1 MTSLPNLRAG
11 ATAIVLAG
19 GRASRFGADKLAAEL
34 DGESLLDRAIA
45 AARGVADEV
54 IVVGRSVTDPEVRH
68 VPDTEPFGGPLAGL
82 AAGLEQASGRLAVV
96 IGGDMP
102 RLAPKVLALMLA
114 SLGGD
119 ASIEAVTLAPPS
131 RQEPADAP
139 RRQVLPLVL
148 TVEAARAAAR
158 FALAAGDRSLVGLL
172 DRLMSVEIATAAW
185 LPLDPEA
192 NTLLDVDTA
201 ADLERIRGHD
211 LR

>member
-1 MTSLPNLRAG
+1 VTSLPNLRAG
-11 ATAIVLAG
+11 VTAIVLAG

-54 IVVGRSVTDPEVRH
+54 IVVGRSGSDLEVRH

-82 AAGLEQASGRLAVV
+82 AAGLEQAGGRLAVV
-96 IGGDMP
+96 MGGDMP
-102 RLAPKVLALMLA
+102 RLAPDVLALMLA
-114 SLGGD
+114 RLDHDS
-119 ASIEAVTLAPPS
+119 SIQAVTLASPG
-131 RQEPADAP
+131 RDEPTDAP
-139 RRQVLPLVL
+139 RRQVLPLAL
-148 TVEAARAAAR
+148 AVEAGRVAARAA
-158 FALAAGDRSLVGLL
+158 LATGDRSLVSLL
-172 DRLMSVEIATAAW
+172 DRLMRAELATAAW

>member
-1 MTSLPNLRAG
+1 VTSLPNLRAG
-11 ATAIVLAG
+11 VTAIVLAG

-54 IVVGRSVTDPEVRH
+54 IVVGRRLNNPDVRH
-68 VPDTEPFGGPLAGL
+68 VPDTDPFGGPLAGL
-82 AAGLEQASGRLAVV
+82 AAGLEQARGRLAVV
-96 IGGDMP
+96 VGGDMP
-102 RLAPKVLALMLA
+102 RLAPEVLALMLA
-114 SLGGD
+114 RLDHDS
-119 ASIEAVTLAPPS
+119 SIQAVTLASPG
-131 RQEPADAP
+131 RDEPTDAP
-139 RRQVLPLVL
+139 RRQVLPLAL
-148 TVEAARAAAR
+148 AVEAGRVAARAA
-158 FALAAGDRSLVGLL
+158 LATGDRSLVSLL
-172 DRLMSVEIATAAW
+172 DRLMSAELATAAW